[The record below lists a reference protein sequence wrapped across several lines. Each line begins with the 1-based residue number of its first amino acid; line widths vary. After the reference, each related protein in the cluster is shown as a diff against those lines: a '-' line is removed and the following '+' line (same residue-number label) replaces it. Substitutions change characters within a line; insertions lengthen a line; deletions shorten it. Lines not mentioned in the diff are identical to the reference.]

1 MSLSHEERTARRY
14 DIAEYVKEHG
24 LFKAMKKFQVS
35 RQMVEGACNEH
46 DVKIK
51 EIISHADRKKQRE
64 VAAEL
69 CRTKT
74 LSVVCTETGMSE
86 AIVRCACKEFGVELM
101 KEPKKA
107 PHGLKVNSF
116 RILRMLLNGKR
127 QADIAREFN
136 VSRQF
141 VEQVR
146 DRGVEAGFEF
156 LFGNGG
162 K

>member
-1 MSLSHEERTARRY
+1 LSLSHEERTARRY

-35 RQMVEGACNEH
+35 RQTVEVACAEH

-51 EIISHADRKKQRE
+51 EIISHAERKKQRE

-74 LSVVCTETGMSE
+74 LSEVCDQTGLSE
-86 AIVRCACKEFGVELM
+86 QSVRSACKEFGVEL
-101 KEPKKA
+101 KAEPKKA
-107 PHGLKVNSF
+107 PYGLGTNSF
-116 RILRMLLNGKR
+116 RILRMLLDGKR
-127 QADIAREFN
+127 QVDIAREFN

-146 DRGVEAGFEF
+146 DKGLKAGFVFEE
-156 LFGNGG
+156 G